1 MPSPVRGKPLV
12 LVCVIL
18 LGLLAAEA
26 ALGSNGG
33 IAPQT
38 PRSPNAGRIEDIYWL
53 LLAITGAIF
62 VLVEGALVVFV
73 VRFRSRGRT
82 RASEG
87 PQIHGATR
95 LELIWTVIPVLI
107 LAAIASFVFYK
118 LPGIKNVPKASA
130 ADPNLKI
137 RVEGHQYYWNFI
149 YPNGV
154 IQVGRMRVPAG
165 RSVELAI
172 HSPDVD
178 HSWWIPSLGGKFDA
192 IPGKVNHTWFR
203 ITRPGTYRGQC
214 GEFCGLQ
221 HAAMLASVVAL
232 PASEFDAWY
241 AKEASAEQSGKSDL
255 GKMTYRGVCATCHG
269 FKGQGGYGPVLAGN
283 PLLGQRTALETLVRH
298 GRGRM
303 PAVGG
308 TWNDRQMNA
317 LLAYVKRFATTKGG
331 ASGR

>member
-1 MPSPVRGKPLV
+1 MLGVAFAIV
-12 LVCVIL
+12 LAGATVAHAGNG
-18 LGLLAAEA
+18 GLLPPPAH
-26 ALGSNGG
+26 
-33 IAPQT
+33 
-38 PRSPNAGRIEDIYWL
+38 SPNAHRIRDAYYFVL
-53 LLAITGAIF
+53 VFTGAIF
-62 VLVEGALVVFV
+62 LLVEGSLLVFV
-73 VRFRSRGRT
+73 VRYRRGRRPRT
-82 RASEG
+82 AEG

-95 LELIWTVIPVLI
+95 LEIIWTVFPVLI
-107 LAAIASFVFYK
+107 LAAIGTFVFYE

-137 RVEGHQYYWNFI
+137 RIEGHQYYWNFI

-165 RSVELAI
+165 RDVELDI

-203 ITRPGTYRGQC
+203 IPRPGTYRGQC

-232 PASEFDAWY
+232 PGSDFDAWY
-241 AKEASAEQSGKSDL
+241 AKEAAAEQGGTSDL
-255 GKMTYRGVCATCHG
+255 GKMTYTGVCATCHG

-283 PLLGQRTALETLVRH
+283 PLLGQRTALETLIRH

-303 PAVGG
+303 PAVGA

-317 LLAYVKRFATTKGG
+317 LLAYAKRFVTKGG
-331 ASGR
+331 TSGR